1 MCVLLS
7 AETKFECTMCGACCR
22 DDTLLVTLTGTDI
35 SRIAFFLDLS
45 ASSILR
51 ALDFYVI
58 DSKKNIPKG
67 LRHIPRV
74 NTENGPAFVAV
85 RKMENGDCV
94 FLEDNLCMIHSIRPS
109 VCMSFP
115 FVFRKDSG
123 ETKWG
128 LSARNEIC
136 PGLGKGKQVD
146 AKELEAL
153 GSDVLADIEYFTHFA
168 AVWNRE
174 TKEPTALDFIERVL
188 ETPEFSLSKDF

>member
-1 MCVLLS
+1 
-7 AETKFECTMCGACCR
+7 MCGACCR

-35 SRIAFFLDLS
+35 ARIAFFLDLS
-45 ASSILR
+45 APNILR

-58 DSKKNIPKG
+58 ESEKRIPKG

-85 RKMENGDCV
+85 RKMESGDCV
-94 FLEDNLCMIHSIRPS
+94 FLEDNLCMIHTIRPS

-115 FVFRKDSG
+115 FVFRKESG
-123 ETKWG
+123 KLKWG
-128 LSARNEIC
+128 LSARKEIC
-136 PGLGKGKQVD
+136 PGLGKGNLVD

-153 GSDVLADIEYFTHFA
+153 GSDVLADIEYFAHFT

-174 TKEPTALDFIERVL
+174 TKKPTALGFIERVL
-188 ETPEFSLSKDF
+188 KTPEFSLSKGF